1 MATQASLSSQDNL
14 ACLVFENIVFD
25 VKYKRL
31 SFLKKVVLSIDGM
44 TCSACS
50 NGLEKYLNKQNGIKS
65 ATVNL
70 VMANA
75 LIEYDENILNLEK
88 IEKFVEEAGF
98 KSLGIYNENSEKKQ
112 NKNEKVKFIVFS
124 VLAVAL
130 MYISMGHMIGL
141 PNFSFLDMHMHPL
154 IYAGTLLAL
163 TVAFVVYGFDIIKS
177 GCKNLIHKAPNMDTL
192 VAMGVITS
200 ILYSIYG
207 MYMIAKG
214 HHEYV
219 ENLYFESAA
228 IVIFFIKL
236 GRYIDGISK
245 DKTKEAIQ
253 KLVQIT
259 PKEAVIKVNGEEKKV
274 TIDEI
279 KKGDIVVSKPGEK
292 IAVDGE
298 IITGKAHL
306 DESFITGESKP
317 ASKTEG
323 SKVIAGSIN
332 YDGYIEYEAEKI
344 GKESTIS
351 EIVRLV
357 IEATNTKAPIAK
369 VADTVSGYF
378 VPAVI
383 LIAIITFIAYLILGN
398 TVATAINAFVT
409 ILVVACP
416 CSLGLATPLAIV
428 VSEGVCANN
437 GILVKK
443 SEVLENAEKT
453 TTVVFDKTGTLTY
466 GKLKIAQ
473 IVNYSK
479 MQEKELMQIV
489 GSLEKKSAH
498 PIGKAFEDYLNENKI
513 ETLDVKDFKDVS
525 GYGIIGKIAEN
536 DVILGNYKILEKY
549 DITNSHKQDEEEL
562 AKEGNSIIYVVLNNE
577 ISAIIGVNDIVR
589 ENSKEVISKLNK
601 NKIETVMLTG
611 DNTQTAEKIAKEIGI
626 TTVISNVTPRE
637 KTEVVKKLKVEG
649 KYVMMCGD
657 GINDSPALA
666 SSNIGVSVNSGTD
679 IAMDSSDVILTRND
693 LNSILNLINIS
704 KKTIRNIKQNL
715 FWAFFYNSLMIPIAM
730 GLFSKWGITI
740 NPMIASFAMV
750 ISSLTVTLNAL
761 RLKRLTK

>member
-1 MATQASLSSQDNL
+1 M
-14 ACLVFENIVFD
+14 
-25 VKYKRL
+25 
-31 SFLKKVVLSIDGM
+31 KKVVLSIDGM

-112 NKNEKVKFIVFS
+112 NKNEKVKFIIFS

-292 IAVDGE
+292 IAVDGK

-317 ASKTEG
+317 ASKIEG

-383 LIAIITFIAYLILGN
+383 IIAIITFIAYLILGN
-398 TVATAINAFVT
+398 TVATAINVFVT

-443 SEVLENAEKT
+443 SEILENAEKT

-466 GKLKIAQ
+466 GRLKIAQ

-489 GSLEKKSAH
+489 GSLEKKLTH

-525 GYGIIGKIAEN
+525 GYGITGTVNGNE
-536 DVILGNYKILEKY
+536 VILGNSKILDNY
-549 DITNSHKQDEEEL
+549 DVKNSHKQDEEKL
-562 AKEGNSIIYVVLNNE
+562 AIEGNSIIYVVLNNE

-601 NKIETVMLTG
+601 NKTETVMLTG
-611 DNTQTAEKIAKEIGI
+611 DNTKTAEKIAKEIGI

-637 KTEVVKKLKVEG
+637 KTEVVKKLKAEG

-730 GLFSKWGITI
+730 GLLGKWGITI

-761 RLKRLTK
+761 RLKRIKIN

>member
-1 MATQASLSSQDNL
+1 M
-14 ACLVFENIVFD
+14 
-25 VKYKRL
+25 
-31 SFLKKVVLSIDGM
+31 KKVVLSIDGM

-75 LIEYDENILNLEK
+75 LIEYDENILNLETL
-88 IEKFVEEAGF
+88 EKFVEETGF

-112 NKNEKVKFIVFS
+112 NKNEKVKFIIFS

-163 TVAFVVYGFDIIKS
+163 TIAFIVYGFDIIKS

-200 ILYSIYG
+200 ILYSLYG

-443 SEVLENAEKT
+443 SEILENAEKT

-466 GKLKIAQ
+466 GKLKIAE
-473 IVNYSK
+473 IINYSK

-489 GSLEKKSAH
+489 GSLEKKSTH

-536 DVILGNYKILEKY
+536 DVILGNSKILEKY
-549 DITNSHKQDEEEL
+549 DITNSHKQDEEKL
-562 AKEGNSIIYVVLNNE
+562 AKEGNSIIYVVINNE

-637 KTEVVKKLKVEG
+637 KTEVVKKLKTEG

-730 GLFSKWGITI
+730 GLLGKWGVTI
-740 NPMIASFAMV
+740 NPMIASLAMV

-761 RLKRLTK
+761 RLKRLAK

>member
-1 MATQASLSSQDNL
+1 M
-14 ACLVFENIVFD
+14 
-25 VKYKRL
+25 
-31 SFLKKVVLSIDGM
+31 KKVVLSIDGM

-88 IEKFVEEAGF
+88 IEEFVEEAGF

-112 NKNEKVKFIVFS
+112 NKNEKVKFIIFS

-163 TVAFVVYGFDIIKS
+163 TIAFVVYGFDIIKS
-177 GCKNLIHKAPNMDTL
+177 GFKNLIHKAPNMDTL

-245 DKTKEAIQ
+245 DKTKGAIQ

-292 IAVDGE
+292 IAVDGK
-298 IITGKAHL
+298 IINGKAHL

-398 TVATAINAFVT
+398 TVSIAINVFVT

-443 SEVLENAEKT
+443 SEILENAEKT

-473 IVNYSK
+473 IINYSK

-489 GSLEKKSAH
+489 GSLEKKSTH

-536 DVILGNYKILEKY
+536 EVILGNSKILEKY
-549 DITNSHKQDEEEL
+549 DITNSHKQDEEKL

-577 ISAIIGVNDIVR
+577 ISAIIGVNDIIR

-637 KTEVVKKLKVEG
+637 KTEVVKKLKTEG

-666 SSNIGVSVNSGTD
+666 SSSIGVSVNSGTD

-730 GLFSKWGITI
+730 GLLSKWGITI

-761 RLKRLTK
+761 RLKK

>member
-1 MATQASLSSQDNL
+1 M
-14 ACLVFENIVFD
+14 
-25 VKYKRL
+25 
-31 SFLKKVVLSIDGM
+31 KKVVLSIDGM

-75 LIEYDENILNLEK
+75 LIEYDENILNLETL
-88 IEKFVEEAGF
+88 EKFVEEAGF

-112 NKNEKVKFIVFS
+112 NKNEKVKFIIFS

-141 PNFSFLDMHMHPL
+141 PNFSFLDMHMNPL

-163 TVAFVVYGFDIIKS
+163 TLAFVVYGFDIIKS

-259 PKEAVIKVNGEEKKV
+259 PKEAVIKVNGEERKV

-317 ASKTEG
+317 TSKAEG

-398 TVATAINAFVT
+398 TVATAINVFVT

-443 SEVLENAEKT
+443 SEILENAEKT

-473 IVNYSK
+473 IINYSK

-489 GSLEKKSAH
+489 GSLEKKSTH

-549 DITNSHKQDEEEL
+549 DITNSHKQDEEKL
-562 AKEGNSIIYVVLNNE
+562 AKEGNSITYVVINNE

-637 KTEVVKKLKVEG
+637 KTEVVKKLKEEG

-730 GLFSKWGITI
+730 GLFSKWRVTI

-761 RLKRLTK
+761 RLRRLTK